1 MFKFFNK
8 KEKEKEIYKIAFCD
22 ENNLATKFGEYGTI
36 CETYEKA
43 DHIIRMG
50 WQKES
55 KEKINDGYKIKDA
68 WLVIE
73 KVVDKNQNSCYNKII
88 KRKGDQK

>member
-22 ENNLATKFGEYGTI
+22 ENNLATKFGEYNTI
-36 CETYEKA
+36 CETYEQA

-50 WQKES
+50 WQKER
-55 KEKINDGYKIKDA
+55 KEKINDGYKIKNS

-73 KVVDKNQNSCYNKII
+73 KVVDK
-88 KRKGDQK
+88 